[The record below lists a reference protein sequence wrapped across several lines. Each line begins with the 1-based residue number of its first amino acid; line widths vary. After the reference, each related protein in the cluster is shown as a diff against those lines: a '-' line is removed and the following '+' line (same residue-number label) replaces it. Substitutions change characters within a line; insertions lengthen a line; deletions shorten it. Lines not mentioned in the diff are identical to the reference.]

1 MVSCSGETANRQ
13 RSRSS
18 APNRKTIATPTL
30 HAISAEA
37 EILGEG

>member
-18 APNRKTIATPTL
+18 ATL